1 MTRIHFNDV
10 VTRDGFQ
17 IEPNFIPTE
26 DKVKL
31 VDSLGAFEKTSFSW
45 IVRSKGPVQ
54 LKAGAPHAGFATQTV
69 TF

>member
-1 MTRIHFNDV
+1 M
-10 VTRDGFQ
+10 
-17 IEPNFIPTE
+17 
-26 DKVKL
+26 KL
-31 VDSLGAFEKTSFSW
+31 VDSLGAFEKTTFSW

>member
-1 MTRIHFNDV
+1 VPADQLIS
-10 VTRDGFQ
+10 G
-17 IEPNFIPTE
+17 

-54 LKAGAPHAGFATQTV
+54 LKAGAPHAGFVTQTV
-69 TF
+69 KF